1 MVESMKGDDIKGSK
15 FTANGHVISL
25 SHTLNWVMLSKRG
38 IWTGFLSYKIPF
50 FYFHIFKCM
59 HLSLIKLR
67 KQKYVAKKE
76 NELFIITRFLQRLAV
91 FFRLFLCKIYEFQ
104 SNK

>member
-50 FYFHIFKCM
+50 F
-59 HLSLIKLR
+59 
-67 KQKYVAKKE
+67 
-76 NELFIITRFLQRLAV
+76 LFPHF
-91 FFRLFLCKIYEFQ
+91 
-104 SNK
+104 